1 MNRDID
7 IREHA
12 VIIKFDHG
20 HEETEQESVD
30 LGINTEGQH
39 MRLVYYKNKEGKL
52 VRVKIQ
58 NL

>member
-12 VIIKFDHG
+12 IIIKFDHG
-20 HEETEQESVD
+20 HEEVKSDAYDIGT
-30 LGINTEGQH
+30 NTEGQV
-39 MRLVYYKNKEGKL
+39 MRVVVRKDISGKI

>member
-20 HEETEQESVD
+20 HEEVSSEEIV
-30 LGINTEGQH
+30 LGENVLKEN
-39 MRLVYYKNKEGKL
+39 MRIVIHKDRNDRI

>member
-20 HEETEQESVD
+20 HEEVASKEID
-30 LGINTEGQH
+30 LGENVLKEN
-39 MRLVYYKNKEGKL
+39 MRMVIHKDTNDRI